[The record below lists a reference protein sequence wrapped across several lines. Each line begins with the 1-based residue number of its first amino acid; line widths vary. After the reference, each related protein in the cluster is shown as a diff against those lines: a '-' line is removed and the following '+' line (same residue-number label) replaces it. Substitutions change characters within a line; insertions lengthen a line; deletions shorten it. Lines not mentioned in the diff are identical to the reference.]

1 MEPLYKHRR
10 VLGLGEVMN
19 APAVLNGDA
28 AMLSKLA
35 SAAALGK
42 LIDGHAAGLDAD
54 AINAYMTAGIRTDHE
69 CTTAAEALERVQRG
83 MYVMLREGS
92 AARDLQKL
100 IQAVNPQNARRF
112 LFVTDDKHLDDLIR
126 EGSIDHNV
134 RLAIRCGVD
143 PVLAIQMATIN
154 AAECFRL
161 ERKGAIAPGYDAD
174 IVILDDLDTVAISGV
189 YKAGKLIASNGTF
202 IHEERSTAET
212 PSSLM
217 DTVHINTLFA
227 DNLSIRIHH
236 DSAMAN
242 VIGIIPNS
250 IHTDHLVEKV
260 NLDERRYF
268 QISTIKDQLKLVVA
282 ERHHATGNVGL
293 GIVKG
298 LGLASGAIASTVAH
312 DSHNIVAAG
321 TNDAD
326 LLLAINTIAAM
337 KGGIVVVENGN
348 ILSSLP
354 LPIGGLMSDRDYEAV
369 YSGLDHLN
377 DALRTIGFKGD
388 YNPFLTLS
396 FLALP
401 VIPELKLTD
410 LGLFH
415 VKSFAHTAVDA
426 DV

>member
-1 MEPLYKHRR
+1 
-10 VLGLGEVMN
+10 
-19 APAVLNGDA
+19 
-28 AMLSKLA
+28 
-35 SAAALGK
+35 
-42 LIDGHAAGLDAD
+42 
-54 AINAYMTAGIRTDHE
+54 
-69 CTTAAEALERVQRG
+69 
-83 MYVMLREGS
+83 
-92 AARDLQKL
+92 
-100 IQAVNPQNARRF
+100 
-112 LFVTDDKHLDDLIR
+112 
-126 EGSIDHNV
+126 
-134 RLAIRCGVD
+134 
-143 PVLAIQMATIN
+143 
-154 AAECFRL
+154 
-161 ERKGAIAPGYDAD
+161 
-174 IVILDDLDTVAISGV
+174 
-189 YKAGKLIASNGTF
+189 
-202 IHEERSTAET
+202 
-212 PSSLM
+212 M